1 MSHPI
6 IGNPNE
12 VNGDF
17 FLKFHNPKIEIQEGK
32 SFYIIKPDQDSFE
45 IENTYFKKLFN
56 ENKIILTWRIYSSK
70 TFYQNSS
77 TNFKEIRF
85 NTKRISGSFEVSFCL
100 CANKDFV
107 FDPPKETVNSF
118 FEGKTNINKGCI
130 LSKETKFTI
139 NPSIVNRGGISSIL
153 EFRYKKE
160 LDNEY
165 SVRYSDP
172 SGRIVVYIKDRTFFN
187 VLNSLTTKKH
197 TKKIAINSFFC
208 SIIVEAIR
216 LLSNDD
222 EEYEWSDDL
231 KAVIEFNDEN
241 KESYSDFNNA
251 LNVYNEMFGEDGFL
265 KNSILEI
272 NKLIE

>member
-17 FLKFHNPKIEIQEGK
+17 FLRFHNPRIEIQESK

-45 IENTYFKKLFN
+45 IENTYFKKLFD
-56 ENKIILTWRIYSSK
+56 ENKIILSWSIYSSK
-70 TFYQNSS
+70 TFFQISS
-77 TNFKEIRF
+77 TNFKEVKF
-85 NTKRISGSFEVSFCL
+85 NTERISGSFEVSFCL

-107 FDPPKETVNSF
+107 FDPPKESVNSF

-130 LSKETKFTI
+130 LSKEIKFTI

-172 SGRIVVYIKDRTFFN
+172 SGRIVVYIKDRTFFS
-187 VLNSLTTKKH
+187 VLNNLTTKKH

-216 LLSNDD
+216 LLSKDD
-222 EEYEWSDDL
+222 EEYDWSSDL
-231 KAVIEFNDEN
+231 KAVIEFNDDN
-241 KESYSDFNNA
+241 KEYYLDFDNA
-251 LNVYNEMFGEDGFL
+251 LNVYNEKFGDGGFL